1 MTYEIQY
8 TEANGQKKIHLNIS
22 MNINQISTKQRNG
35 GIRLIIKSL
44 LEKFVQFF
52 IKLRRPKVT
61 KTQKTTTINLERQK
75 TTSKISQR
83 VLPDVQIKQVEQITD
98 TTTEF
103 SPTIIRV
110 GKEAISDLEPGYVF
124 DTCSLIDLEDYRDK
138 INGYDLKNKLQNKPF
153 YILQQSEE
161 EFADKKCPKNHDEL
175 VINRGYTG
183 KPRNFH
189 SNIVEL
195 SKSWGNSKPIH
206 IIEISL
212 EIQQLAKKLL
222 PELHNFGLHK
232 GDDIFLA
239 FAKLT
244 KSILITSDN
253 KLILSSVQAQCP
265 KAILFQDFLE
275 KMIQP
280 SPITVVLR
288 ERRNYYK
295 HNPRWKKR

>member
-1 MTYEIQY
+1 MTF
-8 TEANGQKKIHLNIS
+8 
-22 MNINQISTKQRNG
+22 
-35 GIRLIIKSL
+35 KSL
-44 LEKFVQFF
+44 LEKLIRFF
-52 IKLRRPKVT
+52 IKPRRPKTT
-61 KTQKTTTINLERQK
+61 KTQKTITIKLNK
-75 TTSKISQR
+75 TSSSNRIPQR
-83 VLPDVQIKQVEQITD
+83 VLPDVQIKQVERKQQQKTITSF
-98 TTTEF
+98 TEQVPEPVTES

-295 HNPRWKKR
+295 HNPRWRKR

>member
-1 MTYEIQY
+1 M
-8 TEANGQKKIHLNIS
+8 NLLQKLLQVLRK
-22 MNINQISTKQRNG
+22 
-35 GIRLIIKSL
+35 LIG
-44 LEKFVQFF
+44 
-52 IKLRRPKVT
+52 PKVT
-61 KTQKTTTINLERQK
+61 KTQKTTTIKLNK
-75 TTSKISQR
+75 TPSSNKISQR
-83 VLPDVQIKQVEQITD
+83 VSSDVQNKQVENKQQQKTITSFLEPIPD
-98 TTTEF
+98 PTTEF
-103 SPTIIRV
+103 SPTIITV
-110 GKEAISDLEPGYVF
+110 GKESISDLEPGYVF

-183 KPRNFH
+183 KPRNFY
-189 SNIVEL
+189 SSLVEL

-244 KSILITSDN
+244 KSILITSDDR
-253 KLILSSVQAQCP
+253 LILSSIQAQCP
-265 KAILFQDFLE
+265 RPILFQDFLE
-275 KMIQP
+275 KIMQP

-295 HNPRWKKR
+295 NHNNPRWKKR

>member
-1 MTYEIQY
+1 M
-8 TEANGQKKIHLNIS
+8 NLLQKLFQVLRK
-22 MNINQISTKQRNG
+22 
-35 GIRLIIKSL
+35 LIG
-44 LEKFVQFF
+44 
-52 IKLRRPKVT
+52 PKVT
-61 KTQKTTTINLERQK
+61 KTQKTTTIKLNK
-75 TTSKISQR
+75 TPSSNKISQR
-83 VLPDVQIKQVEQITD
+83 VSPNTQIKQVERKQQQKTITSF
-98 TTTEF
+98 TEQVPEPVTES

-110 GKEAISDLEPGYVF
+110 GKESISDLEPGYVF

-295 HNPRWKKR
+295 HNPRWRKR

>member
-1 MTYEIQY
+1 M
-8 TEANGQKKIHLNIS
+8 NLLQKLFQVLRK
-22 MNINQISTKQRNG
+22 
-35 GIRLIIKSL
+35 LIG
-44 LEKFVQFF
+44 
-52 IKLRRPKVT
+52 PKVT
-61 KTQKTTTINLERQK
+61 KTQKTTTIKLNK
-75 TTSKISQR
+75 TPSSNKIFQR
-83 VLPDVQIKQVEQITD
+83 ASPAVQIKQVERKQQQKTITSF
-98 TTTEF
+98 TEQVPEPVTES

-110 GKEAISDLEPGYVF
+110 GKESISDLEPGYVF

-295 HNPRWKKR
+295 HNPRWRKR

>member
-1 MTYEIQY
+1 MLRT
-8 TEANGQKKIHLNIS
+8 GGIHLA
-22 MNINQISTKQRNG
+22 
-35 GIRLIIKSL
+35 IKSW
-44 LEKFVQFF
+44 LEKIVQFLVN
-52 IKLRRPKVT
+52 LRRPKIT
-61 KTQKTTTINLERQK
+61 KTPKITRP
-75 TTSKISQR
+75 SKISQR
-83 VLPDVQIKQVEQITD
+83 VSPDVQIKQVEQITD

-103 SPTIIRV
+103 SPTIINVQKLDAV
-110 GKEAISDLEPGYVF
+110 GKESISDLEPGYVF

-175 VINRGYTG
+175 VKNRGYTG

>member
-1 MTYEIQY
+1 MKLL
-8 TEANGQKKIHLNIS
+8 QKLL
-22 MNINQISTKQRNG
+22 QVLRN
-35 GIRLIIKSL
+35 LIG
-44 LEKFVQFF
+44 
-52 IKLRRPKVT
+52 PKVT
-61 KTQKTTTINLERQK
+61 KTQKTTTIKLNK
-75 TTSKISQR
+75 TPSSNKIFQR
-83 VLPDVQIKQVEQITD
+83 ASPAVQIKQVERKQQQKTITSF
-98 TTTEF
+98 TEQVPEPVTES

-244 KSILITSDN
+244 KSILITSDDR
-253 KLILSSVQAQCP
+253 LILSSVQAQCP

>member
-1 MTYEIQY
+1 M
-8 TEANGQKKIHLNIS
+8 NLLQKLLQVLRK
-22 MNINQISTKQRNG
+22 
-35 GIRLIIKSL
+35 LIG
-44 LEKFVQFF
+44 
-52 IKLRRPKVT
+52 PKVT
-61 KTQKTTTINLERQK
+61 KTQKTITTKLNK
-75 TTSKISQR
+75 TPSSNKISQR
-83 VLPDVQIKQVEQITD
+83 ASPAVQIKQVERKQQQKTITSF
-98 TTTEF
+98 TEQVPEPVTES

-110 GKEAISDLEPGYVF
+110 GKESISDLEPGYVF

-183 KPRNFH
+183 KPRNFY
-189 SNIVEL
+189 SSLVEL

>member
-1 MTYEIQY
+1 M
-8 TEANGQKKIHLNIS
+8 NLLQKLLQVLRK
-22 MNINQISTKQRNG
+22 
-35 GIRLIIKSL
+35 LIG
-44 LEKFVQFF
+44 
-52 IKLRRPKVT
+52 PKVT
-61 KTQKTTTINLERQK
+61 KTQKTITTKLNK
-75 TTSKISQR
+75 TPSSNKISQR
-83 VLPDVQIKQVEQITD
+83 ASPAVQIKQVERKQQQKTITSF
-98 TTTEF
+98 TEQVPEPVTES

-110 GKEAISDLEPGYVF
+110 GKESISDLEPGYVF

-295 HNPRWKKR
+295 HNPGWKKR

>member
-1 MTYEIQY
+1 M
-8 TEANGQKKIHLNIS
+8 NLLQKLFQVLRK
-22 MNINQISTKQRNG
+22 
-35 GIRLIIKSL
+35 LIG
-44 LEKFVQFF
+44 
-52 IKLRRPKVT
+52 PKVT
-61 KTQKTTTINLERQK
+61 KTQKTTTIKLNK
-75 TTSKISQR
+75 TPSSNKISQR
-83 VLPDVQIKQVEQITD
+83 ASPAVQIKQVERKQQQKTITSF
-98 TTTEF
+98 TEQVPEPVTEF

-110 GKEAISDLEPGYVF
+110 GKESISDLEPGYVF

-295 HNPRWKKR
+295 HNPRWRKR

>member
-1 MTYEIQY
+1 M
-8 TEANGQKKIHLNIS
+8 NLLQKLFQVLRK
-22 MNINQISTKQRNG
+22 
-35 GIRLIIKSL
+35 LIG
-44 LEKFVQFF
+44 
-52 IKLRRPKVT
+52 PKVT
-61 KTQKTTTINLERQK
+61 KTQKTTTIKLNK
-75 TTSKISQR
+75 TPSSNRIPQR
-83 VLPDVQIKQVEQITD
+83 VLPDVQIKQVERKQQQKTITSF
-98 TTTEF
+98 TEQVPEPVTES

-110 GKEAISDLEPGYVF
+110 GKESISDLEPGYVF

-295 HNPRWKKR
+295 HNPRWRKR

>member
-1 MTYEIQY
+1 M
-8 TEANGQKKIHLNIS
+8 NLLQKLFQVLRK
-22 MNINQISTKQRNG
+22 
-35 GIRLIIKSL
+35 LIG
-44 LEKFVQFF
+44 
-52 IKLRRPKVT
+52 PKVT
-61 KTQKTTTINLERQK
+61 KTQKTTTIKLNK
-75 TTSKISQR
+75 TPSSNKISQR
-83 VLPDVQIKQVEQITD
+83 VSPDVQIKQVERKQQQKTITSF
-98 TTTEF
+98 TEQVPEPVTES

-110 GKEAISDLEPGYVF
+110 GKEAISDLKPGYVF

-222 PELHNFGLHK
+222 PKLHNFGLHK

-244 KSILITSDN
+244 KSILITSDAR
-253 KLILSSVQAQCP
+253 LILSSVQAQCP

-295 HNPRWKKR
+295 HNPRWRKR

>member
-1 MTYEIQY
+1 
-8 TEANGQKKIHLNIS
+8 
-22 MNINQISTKQRNG
+22 MNIHQILRLQKSG
-35 GIRLIIKSL
+35 GIRLTIKSL
-44 LEKFVQFF
+44 LEKLIRFF
-52 IKLRRPKVT
+52 IKPRRPKVI
-61 KTQKTTTINLERQK
+61 KTQKTTTIKLNK
-75 TTSKISQR
+75 TPSSNKIFQR
-83 VLPDVQIKQVEQITD
+83 ASPAVQIKQVERKQQQKTITSF
-98 TTTEF
+98 TEQVPEPVTES

-110 GKEAISDLEPGYVF
+110 GKESISDLEPGYVF

>member
-1 MTYEIQY
+1 
-8 TEANGQKKIHLNIS
+8 
-22 MNINQISTKQRNG
+22 MNINQISIKQRNG
-35 GIRLIIKSL
+35 GIRVTIKSL
-44 LEKFVQFF
+44 LEKLIQFF
-52 IKLRRPKVT
+52 INPRRPKTT
-61 KTQKTTTINLERQK
+61 KTQKTTTIKLNK
-75 TTSKISQR
+75 TPSSNRIPQR
-83 VLPDVQIKQVEQITD
+83 VLPDVQIKQVERKQQQKTITSF
-98 TTTEF
+98 TEQVPEPVTES

-244 KSILITSDN
+244 KSILITSDDR
-253 KLILSSVQAQCP
+253 LILSSFSIIV
-265 KAILFQDFLE
+265 ISSFLRYLLF
-275 KMIQP
+275 
-280 SPITVVLR
+280 S
-288 ERRNYYK
+288 YK
-295 HNPRWKKR
+295 

>member
-1 MTYEIQY
+1 M
-8 TEANGQKKIHLNIS
+8 NLLQKLFQVLRK
-22 MNINQISTKQRNG
+22 
-35 GIRLIIKSL
+35 LIG
-44 LEKFVQFF
+44 
-52 IKLRRPKVT
+52 PKVT
-61 KTQKTTTINLERQK
+61 KTQKTTTIKLNK
-75 TTSKISQR
+75 TPSSNKISQR
-83 VLPDVQIKQVEQITD
+83 ASPAVQIKQVERKQQQKTITSF
-98 TTTEF
+98 TEQVPEPVTES

-110 GKEAISDLEPGYVF
+110 GKESISDLEPGYVF

>member
-1 MTYEIQY
+1 
-8 TEANGQKKIHLNIS
+8 
-22 MNINQISTKQRNG
+22 MNINNPTMMQKNG
-35 GIRLIIKSL
+35 GIRLTIKSL
-44 LEKFVQFF
+44 LEKLVKFF
-52 IKLRRPKVT
+52 FKPRRPKTT
-61 KTQKTTTINLERQK
+61 KTQKTITIKLNK
-75 TTSKISQR
+75 TPSSNKISQR
-83 VLPDVQIKQVEQITD
+83 ASSAVQIKQVERKQQQKTITSFLEPIPD
-98 TTTEF
+98 PATES

-110 GKEAISDLEPGYVF
+110 GKESISDLEPGYVF

-183 KPRNFH
+183 KPRNFY
-189 SNIVEL
+189 SSLVEL

-222 PELHNFGLHK
+222 AELHKFGLHK

-295 HNPRWKKR
+295 HNPRWRKR

>member
-1 MTYEIQY
+1 M
-8 TEANGQKKIHLNIS
+8 NLLQKLLQVLRK
-22 MNINQISTKQRNG
+22 
-35 GIRLIIKSL
+35 LIG
-44 LEKFVQFF
+44 
-52 IKLRRPKVT
+52 PKVT
-61 KTQKTTTINLERQK
+61 KTQKTTTIKLNK
-75 TTSKISQR
+75 TPSSNKISQR
-83 VLPDVQIKQVEQITD
+83 ASPAVQIKQVERKQQQKTITSF
-98 TTTEF
+98 TEQVPEPVTES

-110 GKEAISDLEPGYVF
+110 GKESISDLEPGYVF

>member
-1 MTYEIQY
+1 M
-8 TEANGQKKIHLNIS
+8 NLLQKLFQVLRK
-22 MNINQISTKQRNG
+22 
-35 GIRLIIKSL
+35 LIG
-44 LEKFVQFF
+44 
-52 IKLRRPKVT
+52 PKVT
-61 KTQKTTTINLERQK
+61 KTQKTITTKLNK
-75 TTSKISQR
+75 TPSSNKISQR
-83 VLPDVQIKQVEQITD
+83 ASPAVQIKQVERKQQQKTITSF
-98 TTTEF
+98 TEQVPEPVTES

-110 GKEAISDLEPGYVF
+110 GKESISDLEPGYVF

-295 HNPRWKKR
+295 HNPRWRKR

>member
-1 MTYEIQY
+1 M
-8 TEANGQKKIHLNIS
+8 NPLQKLL
-22 MNINQISTKQRNG
+22 QVLRN
-35 GIRLIIKSL
+35 LIG
-44 LEKFVQFF
+44 
-52 IKLRRPKVT
+52 PKVT
-61 KTQKTTTINLERQK
+61 KTQKTTTIKLNK
-75 TTSKISQR
+75 TPSSNKISQR
-83 VLPDVQIKQVEQITD
+83 ASPAVQIKQVERKQQQKTITSF
-98 TTTEF
+98 TEQVPEPVTES

-110 GKEAISDLEPGYVF
+110 GKESISDLEPGYVF

-239 FAKLT
+239 FVKLT
-244 KSILITSDN
+244 NSILITSDDR
-253 KLILSSVQAQCP
+253 LILSSVQAQCS

-275 KMIQP
+275 KIMQP

-295 HNPRWKKR
+295 HNPGWKKR

>member
-1 MTYEIQY
+1 M
-8 TEANGQKKIHLNIS
+8 NLLQKLFQVLRK
-22 MNINQISTKQRNG
+22 
-35 GIRLIIKSL
+35 LIG
-44 LEKFVQFF
+44 
-52 IKLRRPKVT
+52 PKVT
-61 KTQKTTTINLERQK
+61 KTQKTITTKLNK
-75 TTSKISQR
+75 TPSSNKISQR
-83 VLPDVQIKQVEQITD
+83 ASPAVQIKQVERKQQQKTITSF
-98 TTTEF
+98 TEQVPEPVTES

-110 GKEAISDLEPGYVF
+110 GKESISDLEPGYVF